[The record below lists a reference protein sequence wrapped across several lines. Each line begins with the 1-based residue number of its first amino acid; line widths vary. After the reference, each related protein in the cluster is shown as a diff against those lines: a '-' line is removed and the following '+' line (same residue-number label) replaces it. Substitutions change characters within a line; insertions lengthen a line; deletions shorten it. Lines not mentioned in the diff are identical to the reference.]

1 MKGRA
6 LGEDQAAGLRRRIE
20 GLRKAE
26 RSGPARQGRPP
37 VLAVASGKG
46 GVGKTVLSV
55 ALSLALGEGGK
66 KVLLLD
72 LDPGLADADILL
84 GVHPEK
90 TMEECF
96 AAGLP
101 LSEALME
108 GPGGLLLLPGGS
120 GMVDVAEPGG
130 FEKVGLWKA
139 LEEIGPGVEAVVFD
153 TGAGISSAALAPLR
167 RADLVLL
174 TTTPEP
180 AALADAY
187 ALFKILHREGLAG
200 RTRLVVN
207 RAASREEAMLTAT
220 RIRKVAQ
227 RFLGVRPSFLGWLP
241 ESALVEKSA
250 MRRFPFLLERP
261 GSAPSRAVRALA
273 SRALAEVE
281 EGSRGE
287 GSSGGRPLDRG
298 REKYDPAR

>member
-1 MKGRA
+1 MKEQV
-6 LGEDQAAGLRRRIE
+6 LGGDQAAGLRRRIQ
-20 GLRKAE
+20 GLRKAGKA
-26 RSGPARQGRPP
+26 GPRRGGRPP

-55 ALSLALGEGGK
+55 ALSLALREGGK
-66 KVLLLD
+66 RVLLLD

-120 GMVDVAEPGG
+120 GMEEVAEPGG
-130 FEKVGLWKA
+130 FERVGLWRA
-139 LEEIGPGVEAVVFD
+139 LEEIGPTVEAVVFD
-153 TGAGISSAALAPLR
+153 TGAGISSPALAPLR

-174 TTTPEP
+174 TTTPQP

-187 ALFKILHREGLAG
+187 ALFKILHREGLSD

-220 RIRKVAQ
+220 RIRKVAG
-227 RFLGVRPSFLGWLP
+227 RFLGVRPGLLGWLP
-241 ESALVEKSA
+241 ESALVERSA
-250 MRRFPFLLERP
+250 LERSPFLLERP
-261 GSAPSRAVRALA
+261 DSVPSRAVRALA
-273 SRALAEVE
+273 SKALAEA
-281 EGSRGE
+281 EGARRP
-287 GSSGGRPLDRG
+287 GSNRCPNPQIRVDR
-298 REKYDPAR
+298 